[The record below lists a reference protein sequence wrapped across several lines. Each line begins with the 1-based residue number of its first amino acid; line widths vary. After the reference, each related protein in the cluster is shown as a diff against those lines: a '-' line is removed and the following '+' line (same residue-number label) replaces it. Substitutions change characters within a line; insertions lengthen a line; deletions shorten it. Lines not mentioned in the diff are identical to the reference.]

1 MITFFAEAFV
11 WARGV
16 SAQCID
22 VTLIMITIT
31 FIEIWKERRINKL
44 FEDFNVPCLSYKVLL
59 DRAGVL
65 LENVL
70 VKSLNQYHDLASSNT
85 PYVRHSS
92 YWLLKSILLNSI

>member
-1 MITFFAEAFV
+1 MMILLYTTVSILMITFFAEAFV

-44 FEDFNVPCLSYKVLL
+44 FEDFNVSCLSYMVLL
-59 DRAGVL
+59 DRTGLL
-65 LENVL
+65 LE
-70 VKSLNQYHDLASSNT
+70 KRIGQ
-85 PYVRHSS
+85 
-92 YWLLKSILLNSI
+92 